1 MAKRTRPHIE
11 SRVRPSLGAK
21 VGFVGTCDCS
31 SFLPE
36 PLPSPAPASRDAPAR
51 SRSGD
56 RRRRNAMPRNR
67 PEGRFSEKGKEKNLM
82 MIELLVD

>member
-1 MAKRTRPHIE
+1 MAKRTRSHIE
-11 SRVRPSLGAK
+11 SRVSLGAK
-21 VGFVGTCDCS
+21 VGFVGACDCS

-56 RRRRNAMPRNR
+56 RRRRNAMPCPRNR
-67 PEGRFSEKGKEKNLM
+67 RTFSEKGKKKNVM